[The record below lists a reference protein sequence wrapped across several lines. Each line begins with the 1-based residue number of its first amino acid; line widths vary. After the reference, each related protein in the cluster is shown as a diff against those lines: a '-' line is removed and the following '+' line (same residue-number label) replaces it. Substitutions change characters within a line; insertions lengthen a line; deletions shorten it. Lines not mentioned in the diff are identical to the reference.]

1 MSNQMEEMLKKF
13 AALLDAKQPQRRSKS
28 KKSKGKG
35 RVASTP
41 EEKAARM
48 AANDAECIKVFKA
61 AGYKVVEPRF
71 NVRTYGRVKPDG
83 TKTGWLAVGRMVNKG
98 EKAHR
103 VGRFNLFHEDQTS
116 PIGVNPE
123 PVQAEAQAT
132 VH

>member
-1 MSNQMEEMLKKF
+1 MSNQMEDMLAKL
-13 AALLDAKQPQRRSKS
+13 AALLEAKQPQRKA
-28 KKSKGKG
+28 KKAKGKK

-61 AGYKVVEPRF
+61 AGYKTVEPRF
-71 NVRTYGRVKPDG
+71 NVKTYGKWVES
-83 TKTGWLAVGRMVNKG
+83 GRLVRKG

-103 VGRFNLFHEDQTS
+103 VGPFNLFHEEQTD
-116 PIGVNPE
+116 PIVTGPQ
-123 PVQAEAQAT
+123 PVAAEAQAT

>member
-1 MSNQMEEMLKKF
+1 MANQMEEMLAKF
-13 AALLDAKQPQRRSKS
+13 AALLEAKQPQRSRKS

-71 NVRTYGRVKPDG
+71 NVKTYGKWVES
-83 TKTGWLAVGRMVNKG
+83 GRLVRKG
-98 EKAHR
+98 EKALK
-103 VGRFNLFHEDQTS
+103 VGPFNLFHEDQTDQ
-116 PIGVNPE
+116 IGVAPQ
-123 PVQAEAQAT
+123 PVQTEAQAT